1 MLSILNTNSVAD
13 ALLEKRKNIL
23 NEGVEK
29 SEFQK
34 SAEEEFQDEL
44 DSQELVEGINEAE
57 SDLDPV
63 NTIINSNYQKYVG
76 SKYFFVPSTEGEFN
90 EYTFY
95 VYALTN
101 DGVGDEAQ
109 SVSDV
114 TKVVKRVVKK
124 FCSDAFKDFKGP
136 DVKRVKTKE
145 DNMLKFVV
153 VYTENI
159 PQ

>member
-1 MLSILNTNSVAD
+1 MGILNTNNVAD
-13 ALLEKRKNIL
+13 ALLEKRKSVL

-29 SEFQK
+29 SDFQK

-44 DSQELVEGINEAE
+44 DNQELVEGINEGE
-57 SDLDPV
+57 DSTDPL

-95 VYALTN
+95 VYALTS

-124 FCSDAFKDFKGP
+124 FCSNSFKDFKGP
-136 DVKRVKTKE
+136 EVKRIKTKE
-145 DNMLKFVV
+145 DNMLKFKV